1 MCIVLVKTP
10 KVS

>member
-1 MCIVLVKTP
+1 MNSIKTP